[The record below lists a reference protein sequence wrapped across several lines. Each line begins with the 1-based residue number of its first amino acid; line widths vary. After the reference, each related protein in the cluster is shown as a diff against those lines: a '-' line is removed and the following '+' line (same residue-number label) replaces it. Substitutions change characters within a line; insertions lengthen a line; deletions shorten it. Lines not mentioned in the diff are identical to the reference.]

1 MKKNNSAF
9 TPLQLGIGTG
19 TVLLLSKWVASISTL
34 ALPESIINYGLIAG
48 ILYAMIGPFTLI
60 LLGILIKKIRSTFPE
75 GESIHDYLSY
85 KLSRKGYIIVCSF
98 LVLLSIESMFI
109 QTKVASIL
117 LNVFFHIPYT
127 LGSFLFITLCT
138 IFVILSNAKLFT
150 KMAIMQT
157 VLMFSTMII
166 IPIYFFVQDGITHV
180 YDGIRLYHPYLL
192 FYENRNG
199 IYFLTAGILIETGR
213 VLISP
218 ASWDKAFRIHPKKII
233 PTFFTIRIYMD
244 YYPFGIRFSNYDS
257 YL

>member
-1 MKKNNSAF
+1 
-9 TPLQLGIGTG
+9 
-19 TVLLLSKWVASISTL
+19 
-34 ALPESIINYGLIAG
+34 
-48 ILYAMIGPFTLI
+48 
-60 LLGILIKKIRSTFPE
+60 
-75 GESIHDYLSY
+75 
-85 KLSRKGYIIVCSF
+85 
-98 LVLLSIESMFI
+98 MFI

-138 IFVILSNAKLFT
+138 IFVMLSNAKLFT

-192 FYENRNG
+192 FYENING
-199 IYFLTAGILIETGR
+199 IYFLSAGILIETGR

-218 ASWDKAFRIHPKKII
+218 ASWDKAFRIHPKKS
-233 PTFFTIRIYMD
+233 FQLF
-244 YYPFGIRFSNYDS
+244 YYQGLYGLPSFGVRFSNYDS